1 MNWDSTVDVLVVGS
15 GNGGMTAALC
25 AYEMGAKNVLV
36 IEKGDKYGGTSSYS
50 GGGIWVPCSHY
61 TIEAGAED
69 SLAEAREYLAHA
81 IPEGA
86 VEPAMLDAYIES
98 GPEMLRFMHDRTW
111 VRYESLEHYPDYY
124 SELPGAKNG
133 HRSHEPAPVD
143 MSLLGDE
150 AQHLMPVHP
159 MMRFLGRVGITQV
172 EAQLLYV
179 QAKGW
184 KSMIG
189 KMLLSYALDIPWR
202 FKTKIA
208 RRLTCGSAGVARLRI
223 SMMDRNM
230 PLWRNT
236 RLVELVREDGR
247 VQGAVIEREGKRMTI
262 KATRGVIL
270 AAGGFEQN
278 QAMRDRYLPKP
289 TDTHWSAG
297 VKTNTGDAI
306 NAGTAVGAAFKLV
319 DGGWWF
325 PVLCVP
331 GEEIPYLAIM
341 EKSYPGTISVNR
353 EGKRVANESMNY
365 MAYVKEAFSVHSA
378 EHPSAPLYMIFDAN
392 FRAKYL
398 VGPLMKQSFRP
409 DYMLPKIYYEEGFLA
424 KADTLDELAKQ
435 AGIDPQ
441 GLKRSVELM
450 NVAARTGKD
459 TEFGRG
465 DSAYDRYYGDPTVTP
480 NPCLGSIVKPPF
492 YAVRMELGDFGT
504 QGGLVTDTNGQVR
517 DTEGVPIPGLYAT
530 GNCSAAILPTYP
542 GPGSTLGP
550 AMTFAYRA
558 ARHLT
563 GANR

>member
-1 MNWDSTVDVLVVGS
+1 MD
-15 GNGGMTAALC
+15 
-25 AYEMGAKNVLV
+25 
-36 IEKGDKYGGTSSYS
+36 
-50 GGGIWVPCSHY
+50 
-61 TIEAGAED
+61 
-69 SLAEAREYLAHA
+69 
-81 IPEGA
+81 
-86 VEPAMLDAYIES
+86 PAMLDAYIES
-98 GPEMLRFMHDRTW
+98 GPEMLRFLHDRTR
-111 VRYESLEHYPDYY
+111 VRYESLAHYPDYY
-124 SELPGAKNG
+124 SDLPGAKVG

-150 AQHLMPVHP
+150 AEHLMPVHP
-159 MMRFLGRVGITQV
+159 MMRFLGRIGITQV

-189 KMLLSYALDIPWR
+189 KMLLSYATDFPWR
-202 FKTKIA
+202 FKSKVA

-236 RLVELVREDGR
+236 RLIELVREGGR
-247 VQGAVIEREGKRMTI
+247 VQGAVIERDGMRMAI
-262 KATRGVIL
+262 QATRGVIL
-270 AAGGFEQN
+270 AAGGFEKN
-278 QAMRDRYLPKP
+278 QAMRDEYLPKP

-297 VKTNTGDAI
+297 VYTNTGDAI
-306 NAGTAVGAAFKLV
+306 TAGRAVGAAFKLV

-331 GEEIPYLAIM
+331 GESIPHLAIM

-353 EGKRVANESMNY
+353 NGKRVANESMNY
-365 MAYVKEAFSVHSA
+365 MAYVKAAFAVHSP
-378 EHPSAPLYMIFDAN
+378 EHPSSPLYMIFDAN

-409 DYMLPKIYYEEGFLA
+409 DFMLPKAYFEQGFLA
-424 KADTLDELAKQ
+424 KSDTIEGLARQ
-435 AGIDPQ
+435 MDIDPV
-441 GLKRSVELM
+441 GLKETVDVM
-450 NVAARTGKD
+450 NIAARTGQD
-459 TEFGRG
+459 PQFGRG

-480 NPCLGSIVKPPF
+480 NPCLGPIVKPPF

-504 QGGLVTDTNGQVR
+504 QGGLVTDPNGQVR
-517 DTEGVPIPGLYAT
+517 DVDGAPIAGLYAT
-530 GNCSAAILPTYP
+530 GNCTAAILPTYP

-563 GANR
+563 GANQ